1 MTPEE
6 FENIVHQS
14 TRPVIAYIWA
24 PWCIP
29 CRSMSPALQ
38 EIATQFTGQVEL
50 LKINADDSP
59 DVVRSLG
66 IMSIPTLAAFNGRKL
81 IFRRMGAQSPDA
93 LREIFSAAVLARR
106 PTLKITLLER
116 LLRAGSGTVL
126 LILSLSGTSRPNLF
140 LLIAGSVFLF
150 SAVYDRCPIY
160 RALSSRLKEFLKHRH
175 FRSMI

>member
-6 FENIVHQS
+6 FENFIHES
-14 TRPVIAYIWA
+14 TRPVIVYVWA

-38 EIATQFTGQVEL
+38 EIATQFSGQVAL
-50 LKINADDSP
+50 LKINADESP

-66 IMSIPTLAAFNGRKL
+66 ILSIPTLAAFTAGKL
-81 IFRRMGAQSPDA
+81 TFRRMGAQSPDA

-106 PTLKITLLER
+106 PAIKITLLER
-116 LLRAGSGTVL
+116 LLRAGSGTIL
-126 LILSLSGTSRPNLF
+126 LILGLSGANSPNFF
-140 LLIAGSVFLF
+140 LLIVGGVFLF

-160 RALSSRLKEFLKHRH
+160 RALSSRLKEFLKRKH